1 MLVIQTLIAS
11 SVIIFAVRYIVK
23 PRTLVRRFNV
33 AGRLFLAMNIVIFL
47 CVGSILASSYPQT
60 NSVLKFTSDNAFL
73 IGLCVVLFG
82 LLSLVVSLR
91 LWEMAF
97 VPFKPVGLGSEPVG
111 FGGERGTWSEVYLL
125 ALSALCICCTL
136 WVVFV
141 SGVPQLYFFSGLS
154 EDQLAAI
161 RIGELHTTTS
171 VPSVVRKIF
180 ARDLSFVLALVAIA
194 KLNVASAVGGRRS
207 VMVLVCLYL
216 LLICIVYNYSFELSK
231 SEMVKSFL
239 GIACFSLSCKIYCG
253 KKLPGNIKIA
263 ASFFMIL
270 MILYFMFLL
279 SYPDRSFFSVGTYFF
294 QRVFVSQI
302 SPFFGSIQLW
312 LYDIRLGDLSDISA
326 YFAEVLRISPFEAPA
341 QRLTGVFFPAAY
353 EAGKMNYLSSWFVAE
368 SLIIGGP
375 IGALISII
383 IVNLQVGFLLV
394 SFAYIRPF
402 VWYGPLVTYC
412 LVFSSYM
419 SSVLPFITSASV
431 VVIFCF
437 VALGSKR
444 FFFLKKRAMP

>member
-1 MLVIQTLIAS
+1 MLVLQTLIAS

-47 CVGSILASSYPQT
+47 CAGSILATSYPQT
-60 NSVLKFTSDNAFL
+60 NSVLRFTSDNAFL

-82 LLSLVVSLR
+82 LFSLVVSLR

-97 VPFKPVGLGSEPVG
+97 VPFKPVVLGSEPAG
-111 FGGERGTWSEVYLL
+111 FGGERGTWSEVCLL
-125 ALSALCICCTL
+125 ALSAFCICCTL
-136 WVVFV
+136 WVVIV
-141 SGVPQLYFFSGLS
+141 SGVPQLYS

-171 VPSVVRKIF
+171 VPSLVRKIF

-194 KLNVASAVGGRRS
+194 KLNVTTAVGSRRS

-239 GIACFSLSCKIYCG
+239 GIACFSLSCRMYCG
-253 KKLPGNIKIA
+253 RKLPGNIKIA
-263 ASFFMIL
+263 ASFLLIL

-279 SYPDRSFFSVGTYFF
+279 SYPDRSFFNVGTYFF

-383 IVNLQVGFLLV
+383 IVNFQVGFLLV

-419 SSVLPFITSASV
+419 SSVLPFITSASF
-431 VVIFCF
+431 VVIFCI
-437 VALGSKR
+437 VTLGSKR
-444 FFFLKKRAMP
+444 FFFLKKRSLP